1 MLVACR
7 AAAFCLPGFSL
18 ENREWRLKNDSSQ
31 ANCFSQK
38 IDIKIDSAYFFSGIV
53 KMCT

>member
-18 ENREWRLKNDSSQ
+18 ENREWRLKNNSSQ
-31 ANCFSQK
+31 AKCFSQK
-38 IDIKIDSAYFFSGIV
+38 IDIKNDSAYFLAV
-53 KMCT
+53 